1 VACDEIRILSLLL
14 APFARR
20 AQNDEVQL
28 VTVRKAQRATDGLPS
43 AVTALIWSLRS
54 CMKPRQYSNAYV
66 VTQDAAYKICDEGA
80 DDVLP
85 RTGMLSV
92 GTVVWL
98 EGAGKAH
105 SHSDPNL
112 TAYAEDIGTICL
124 SREVLAAA
132 K

>member
-1 VACDEIRILSLLL
+1 
-14 APFARR
+14 
-20 AQNDEVQL
+20 
-28 VTVRKAQRATDGLPS
+28 
-43 AVTALIWSLRS
+43 
-54 CMKPRQYSNAYV
+54 MKPGQYREAYV
-66 VTQDAAYKICDEGA
+66 VMQDAAYKVCDEGA

-92 GTVVWL
+92 GTVIWL

-105 SHSDPNL
+105 SHSDQNV
-112 TAYAEDIGTICL
+112 TAYAQGIGTICL